1 MIFDK
6 EQHLEEIKRWESR
19 LVKTCTICKGAGS
32 IEKEKGKP
40 GAMCQCMQRAFL
52 NAHLVSSGVPRKFL
66 DSTWNWEGF
75 NNNTEALNKVSA
87 YAKGFEKH
95 YLSGRGLYIYGQQGR
110 GKSMLEALAARD
122 IAFQINPD
130 NGKQYKVAFIIFE
143 ELVQMSH
150 DARSNIR
157 VREKMNMIIS
167 KPNVLIIDN
176 LGSEMGQKSESGHVP
191 RFLEFILRKRNN
203 DCQPTIISSN
213 YTPEQLQTEY
223 TDTIHQLIEENFDLI
238 AVKGDNWRAKR
249 GIQVDD
255 DTFLDDELLED

>member
-6 EQHLEEIKRWESR
+6 EQYSEEIKRWENR
-19 LVKTCTICKGAGS
+19 LVKNCEVCKGSGS
-32 IEKEKGKP
+32 IEKEKGQP
-40 GAMCQCMQRAFL
+40 GSMCKCIQRALL

-66 DSTWNWEGF
+66 DSNWEWEGF
-75 NNNTEALNKVSA
+75 NNNPEALEKVSK
-87 YAKGFEKH
+87 YAKEFEK
-95 YLSGRGLYIYGQQGR
+95 YYFSGRGLYIYGQQGR

-150 DARSNIR
+150 DARNNIK
-157 VREKMNMIIS
+157 VREKMNAIIS

-213 YTPEQLQTEY
+213 YTPEQLQSEY

-238 AVKGDNWRAKR
+238 SVKGDNWRAKR
-249 GIQVDD
+249 GTQVNDD
-255 DTFLDDELLED
+255 DFFDNELLED